1 MTYYYNYLNEI
12 RDDPEDYVESQPF
25 NERKKTDKD
34 EKTKNL
40 WKTILRSICIIFR
53 SIIILTLTFLTYLG
67 FYLVLNNI
75 TNPVQTVT
83 VSSEGPAAEMY
94 PDYMGQ
100 YNIFREVY
108 RYDRAVYK
116 HVNREDRFII
126 YTGKNISLTDLAMS
140 NKVFLYPIARYFMI
154 CGYIFVKVNSGTSQM
169 TCLPRMELSEALV
182 KEACSFLRRDGNM
195 LVHVER
201 SGDKLINLIISSYQ
215 L

>member
-12 RDDPEDYVESQPF
+12 RYDPEDYVESQPF

-100 YNIFREVY
+100 YNLVKEVV

-116 HVNREDRFII
+116 HVYREDRFII
-126 YTGKNISLTDLAMS
+126 CAGNIE
-140 NKVFLYPIARYFMI
+140 NKIQF
-154 CGYIFVKVNSGTSQM
+154 T
-169 TCLPRMELSEALV
+169 
-182 KEACSFLRRDGNM
+182 
-195 LVHVER
+195 R
-201 SGDKLINLIISSYQ
+201 SD
-215 L
+215 